1 MVSGIEGF
9 PPDVEEATERLK
21 NCAITIPILSLLN
34 DLAIENGY
42 NRQIREGFL
51 DERIDDSDKYDDHDH
66 RADDRFPAI
75 VMLAMPHYHKNGTP
89 SELHYRLMLEVIV
102 KSKSGK
108 ELDTKYATVFVDV
121 PADALDLLPNVPDIQ
136 WISPK
141 AATEMEREAFL
152 SEWSEVD
159 DEQLNKDFIDNIE
172 KMLGKNS
179 TEEE

>member
-1 MVSGIEGF
+1 
-9 PPDVEEATERLK
+9 
-21 NCAITIPILSLLN
+21 
-34 DLAIENGY
+34 
-42 NRQIREGFL
+42 
-51 DERIDDSDKYDDHDH
+51 
-66 RADDRFPAI
+66 
-75 VMLAMPHYHKNGTP
+75 
-89 SELHYRLMLEVIV
+89 MLEVIV

-159 DEQLNKDFIDNIE
+159 DEQLNKDFIENIE

>member
-1 MVSGIEGF
+1 MPSGIEGDAKDIAEF
-9 PPDVEEATERLK
+9 SERLK
-21 NCAITIPILSLLN
+21 NCAITVDILKYLN
-34 DLAIENGY
+34 GLAIDNDY
-42 NRQIREGFL
+42 NRQIVPSFL
-51 DERIDDSDKYDDHDH
+51 DETMDSDLDIVV
-66 RADDRFPAI
+66 DDRFPC
-75 VMLAMPHYHKNGTP
+75 MLMMAMPHYHKNGVP

-159 DEQLNKDFIDNIE
+159 DEQLNKDFIENIE